1 MWGTTYAVSTQ
12 LLPPGRP
19 LLAAT
24 ARALVAGLALLAATR
39 RLPTGRWWV
48 RSLVLGGLNIGGF
61 FALLF
66 LAAGRL
72 PGGLAAVLA
81 SCQPLLVL
89 ALTPVVLGDSVT
101 RRQVGC
107 ATVGVAGIAVLVLR
121 AAARPDPVG
130 VLAALGAA
138 GCSALGLV
146 LTRRWRPPVGPWTL
160 TGWQLTAG
168 GALLL
173 PLLMT
178 EGLPAHIGV
187 RGFVGFA
194 WLIGPSTIGGYYL
207 WFSGLTRLS
216 PPTLAA
222 LGMLSPLTAA
232 ALGWVWLHQTL
243 TPAQLAG
250 AALTLT
256 CVLLLQRRTTAS
268 ASRPSGPAPGPR
280 PEVSGRS
287 SEAPVDRARAARDAR
302 PPVGTLIA
310 GIRARRAS
318 CRSRCPPG
326 QR

>member
-12 LLPPGRP
+12 LLPPDRP

-24 ARALVAGLALLAATR
+24 SRALVAGLVLLALTR
-39 RLPTGRWWV
+39 RLPVGEWWP

-66 LAAGRL
+66 LAAARL

-89 ALTPVVLGDSVT
+89 GLTPVVLGDAVT
-101 RRQVGC
+101 RRQIGY
-107 ATVGVAGIAVLVLR
+107 ATVGVAGIAVLVMR
-121 AAARPDPVG
+121 AAARPDLLG

-168 GALLL
+168 GVLLL
-173 PLLMT
+173 PLLLAT
-178 EGLPAHIGV
+178 EGLPGHLNGKALA
-187 RGFVGFA
+187 GFV

-232 ALGWVWLHQTL
+232 ALGWIWLHQTL

-250 AALTLT
+250 ATLTLT
-256 CVLLLQRRTTAS
+256 CVLLLQR
-268 ASRPSGPAPGPR
+268 PATSPPPR
-280 PEVSGRS
+280 PARPHPLPPRCRS
-287 SEAPVDRARAARDAR
+287 STTDA
-302 PPVGTLIA
+302 
-310 GIRARRAS
+310 
-318 CRSRCPPG
+318 
-326 QR
+326 